1 MTALLPKL
9 EKPIFRQRLVA
20 FTGAGVSAESG
31 LATFRDNEGLWKM
44 TDVMSVATPQ
54 AFDKNPQ
61 YVLDFYNN
69 LRVQLAEAVPNDAH
83 ILLSELQKWHDV
95 TIITQ
100 NIDNLHESAGS
111 KDVIHLHG
119 ELTKVTSS
127 VNRLDKECIMEW
139 QPNEP
144 IKIGDLANDG
154 SQLRPYVTWFGE
166 YLSSDEVE
174 AAKNALREADILL
187 VIGTSLKV
195 FPASQMWKYTQ
206 SEIPKY
212 LIDPNF
218 ETNDVPEGF
227 SFINDVATSG
237 MRTFVQELIKL
248 NEPYS

>member
-31 LATFRDNEGLWKM
+31 LATFRDNGGLWKM

-54 AFDKNPQ
+54 AFDENPQ

-100 NIDNLHESAGS
+100 NIDNLHERAGS
-111 KDVIHLHG
+111 NDVIHLHG

-139 QPNEP
+139 QLENFA
-144 IKIGDLANDG
+144 D
-154 SQLRPYVTWFGE
+154 SVRWQLQKVSAE
-166 YLSSDEVE
+166 KEKLSADT
-174 AAKNALREADILL
+174 LRLL
-187 VIGTSLKV
+187 GGVRLW
-195 FPASQMWKYTQ
+195 Q
-206 SEIPKY
+206 
-212 LIDPNF
+212 
-218 ETNDVPEGF
+218 
-227 SFINDVATSG
+227 
-237 MRTFVQELIKL
+237 
-248 NEPYS
+248 